1 MVKNSVVFTNVKIED
16 RAEVYDAVLMPDVV
30 IGEGAIIHRAI
41 IAQGVKVDPGAIVGD
56 PNSEHIELVSKR
68 VR

>member
-1 MVKNSVVFTNVKIED
+1 MPNVE
-16 RAEVYDAVLMPDVV
+16 
-30 IGEGAIIHRAI
+30 IGEGATVHRVI
-41 IAQGVKVDPGAIVGD
+41 IAQGVKVDPGAVVGD